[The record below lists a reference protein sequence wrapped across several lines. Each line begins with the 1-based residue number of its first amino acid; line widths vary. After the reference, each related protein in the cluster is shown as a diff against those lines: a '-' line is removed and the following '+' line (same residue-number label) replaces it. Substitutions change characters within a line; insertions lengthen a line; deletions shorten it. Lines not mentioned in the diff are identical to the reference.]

1 MKGAL
6 SFFLL
11 EAKTLL
17 LGNGETR
24 REKAVAACCLLAVFM
39 FSVFLVC
46 RPPLRGA
53 EAELWDKARAAQSW
67 LWAERERMNIAS
79 DQKIDPWR
87 TGLIGLEWSPITT
100 TMGKLEAK
108 RTATDPGWAVLLLKW
123 YRSLGLL
130 EGDRLAILASGS
142 FPGFLLSAILA
153 AEKMDLELLVIPS
166 LGASSWGANLPDLP
180 LTAIIETLR
189 RGGFIRVVPGAAT
202 LGGAGE
208 RATDLSP
215 EGRAIL
221 MESLKSSGIPLIY
234 ADTLE
239 GIMAQKWETLAAFS
253 PKVIVQIGGSQANLG
268 TDDAVL
274 KLDPGI
280 ILPEEATEAG
290 NGIIA
295 RALESGIPVIHMLDV
310 RALSR
315 EAGIPY
321 DGKPKRKTPGRTPGI
336 LAIFALAA
344 WGLFLLCFRR
354 WTLEKGDAGK

>member
-1 MKGAL
+1 VKGAL
-6 SFFLL
+6 SFFFL

-24 REKAVAACCLLAVFM
+24 RGKAVAVCCLLAVFM
-39 FSVFLVC
+39 FSVFLAL
-46 RPPLRGA
+46 RPPLRGT
-53 EAELWDKARAAQSW
+53 EAELWDKVRAAQSW

-87 TGLIGLEWSPITT
+87 TGLIGVEWSPITT

-108 RTATDPGWAVLLLKW
+108 RTATDPGWAVLFFKW
-123 YRSLGLL
+123 YRTLGLR
-130 EGDRLAILASGS
+130 EGDNLAILASGS
-142 FPGFLLSAILA
+142 FPGFLLSAIMA

-189 RGGFIRVVPGAAT
+189 RGGFVRVVPKAAT

-208 RATDLSP
+208 RAADLSP

-221 MESLKSSGIPLIY
+221 MESLESSGIPLIY
-234 ADTLE
+234 AGSLE
-239 GIMAQKWETLAAFS
+239 EIMPQKWNTLAAFS
-253 PKVIVQIGGSQANLG
+253 PKAIVQIGGSQANLG
-268 TDDAVL
+268 TDEAVL
-274 KLDPGI
+274 RLEPGI
-280 ILPEEATEAG
+280 ILPEEVTEAG

-321 DGKPKRKTPGRTPGI
+321 DGRPKRKTPGQTSGI